1 MRVINLKN
9 PKIKGDFVK
18 NFATEADYDTLVE
31 GDTKVYG
38 PDGELLVVVLRGKF
52 EKEMLVKAWGV
63 VKDINLRT
71 DNRGSA
77 SGIEMEQVKRKDGT
91 ISNTRAVP
99 KGYDVLSGVIGYYPR
114 YPRIPFCRECAWNQQ
129 HPEKFSA
136 LMPLFER
143 VNALHKEHSP
153 ESWAYQNE
161 IVQKTSKDFVIP
173 GTIYTTVT
181 VNKNFRTAYH
191 LDAKNAPLGMAPMI
205 LMRQGKFEGG
215 IVVLPEWKIAAK
227 LETGDLIL
235 FRNMQ
240 DIHGNTKIIPL
251 TKDYQRCT
259 MVFYYREEMI
269 KCGTAAD
276 ELARAQSG
284 QDYSKDFSEDR

>member
-1 MRVINLKN
+1 
-9 PKIKGDFVK
+9 
-18 NFATEADYDTLVE
+18 
-31 GDTKVYG
+31 
-38 PDGELLVVVLRGKF
+38 
-52 EKEMLVKAWGV
+52 
-63 VKDINLRT
+63 
-71 DNRGSA
+71 
-77 SGIEMEQVKRKDGT
+77 
-91 ISNTRAVP
+91 
-99 KGYDVLSGVIGYYPR
+99 
-114 YPRIPFCRECAWNQQ
+114 
-129 HPEKFSA
+129 
-136 LMPLFER
+136 
-143 VNALHKEHSP
+143 
-153 ESWAYQNE
+153 
-161 IVQKTSKDFVIP
+161 
-173 GTIYTTVT
+173 
-181 VNKNFRTAYH
+181 
-191 LDAKNAPLGMAPMI
+191 MI